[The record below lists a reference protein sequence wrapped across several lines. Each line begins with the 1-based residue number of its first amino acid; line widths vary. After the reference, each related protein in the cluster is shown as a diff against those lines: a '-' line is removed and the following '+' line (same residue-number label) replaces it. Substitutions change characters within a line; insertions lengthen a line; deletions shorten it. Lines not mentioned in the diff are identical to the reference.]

1 MDSSSSWGL
10 GRWCYDGLEM
20 WVGNV
25 GWYQPV
31 KRGHSI
37 IFFSNVA
44 LYVFCIPHFHFPLT
58 LSGESLLFRKLTP
71 WRHSAHLSGESTSRR
86 DIINYFRQ
94 YAAAPRSF
102 ELSNLAIIPS
112 VLANV
117 GQRRPNKYT
126 GASVELSWVE
136 WSSNA
141 KTSITNPR

>member
-1 MDSSSSWGL
+1 MDSSSSWGVGTMML
-10 GRWCYDGLEM
+10 RWAGK
-20 WVGNV
+20 V
-25 GWYQPV
+25 GWKCGLIPAGEAWPFHYF
-31 KRGHSI
+31 
-37 IFFSNVA
+37 FFSNVA

-126 GASVELSWVE
+126 GASVELS
-136 WSSNA
+136 
-141 KTSITNPR
+141 